1 MKLRLALLALA
12 LGAAMPAHAADGV
25 PLFNAALSI
34 GRDHRF
40 VLVNVKGESSG
51 FLAIG
56 QSFAGYT
63 IKAYDA
69 KAAAL
74 DLERDGKVT
83 RVTLVADAKVQ
94 HKDAAPAR
102 ATLADAEAVLGAM
115 RFEEM
120 MEKTMAGVRKQQS
133 AMVDRMMAQ
142 MPMQSGTDREAAA
155 AFQKKMI
162 DEIMSAMNFSE
173 MKGEVAKIYS
183 ETFTKDQLAALGAF
197 YQSPAGQAFSDKQP
211 EIATKMNELM
221 TPRIMAVMPKVQQ
234 MAKQFAEEQKA
245 KKAAAG
251 AAKQ

>member
-1 MKLRLALLALA
+1 MKSRLALLVFALA
-12 LGAAMPAHAADGV
+12 AAIPARAADAA
-25 PLFNAALSI
+25 PLFNATLSI
-34 GRDHRF
+34 GKDHRF
-40 VLVNVKGESSG
+40 VLVNAKGESSG

-56 QSFAGYT
+56 QSFDGYK

-102 ATLADAEAVLGAM
+102 GTLADAEAVLTAM
-115 RFEEM
+115 RFEQM
-120 MEKTMAGVRKQQS
+120 MEKTMAGVRKQQTS
-133 AMVDRMMAQ
+133 MMDRMMGQ
-142 MPMQSGTDREAAA
+142 MMTAGTERDAAV

-162 DEIMSAMNFSE
+162 DELMSAMNFSE

-183 ETFTKDQLAALGAF
+183 ETFSKDQLEALGAF

-211 EIATKMNELM
+211 EIAVKMNELM
-221 TPRIMAVMPKVQQ
+221 TPRIMAAMPKIQQ
-234 MAKQFAEEQKA
+234 MAREFAEEQKA
-245 KKAAAG
+245 KKAAAA